1 MTDLL
6 FRGARIVDPGS
17 GRDEVADLLVRNGLI
32 EAIGEG
38 LSAPDATHIDASGHV
53 LAPGLIDMRV
63 FACEPGGEYKETLAT
78 ASQSAAA
85 GGIATIIVM
94 PDTDPVI
101 DEPSLVD
108 YIERRARD
116 TASVHIHPMGAL
128 TKGLQGEAMSEMAL
142 LSEAGAVAF
151 TQGRDAI
158 SDAEV
163 MRRILE
169 YASGLGALVVH
180 HCEDKSLSRLGVMN
194 EGELSSRLGL
204 TGIPAEAELVMVE
217 RDLALAEL
225 TGGRLHI
232 AQVSSAKSLEAI
244 KRAKDRGVDVTCAVS
259 AHHLALNE
267 HDIATYRTFF
277 KTSPPLRSE
286 EDRSA
291 LVEALAS
298 GVIDVV
304 VSNHDP
310 QGPEDKRL
318 PFAEAAYGCIG
329 LETLLPVLLQLVHN
343 GDLDLARAL
352 EAVTWQPAKLL
363 GLKGGR
369 LEPGAPADL
378 TLIDL
383 ESPWVF
389 DAARVKS
396 KSQNSAFDEKRF
408 QGRALM
414 TVVSGK
420 IAFDLAR
427 EDLS

>member
-1 MTDLL
+1 MGDLL
-6 FRGARIVDPGS
+6 FKNARLLDPAS
-17 GRDEVADLLVRNGLI
+17 GRDEKGDLWVKDGKI
-32 EAIGEG
+32 EAIGAG
-38 LSAPDATHIDASGHV
+38 LSAPGAESIDCGGHV

-63 FACEPGGEYKETLAT
+63 FACEPGGEYKETFAT

-85 GGIATIIVM
+85 GGISTIIVM
-94 PDTDPVI
+94 PDTNPVI

-108 YIERRARD
+108 YVERRARD
-116 TASVHIHPMGAL
+116 TASVRIRPMGAL
-128 TKGLQGEAMSEMAL
+128 TKGLKGEAMTEMAL

-158 SDAEV
+158 TDAEV

-169 YASGLGALVVH
+169 YASGLGALIVH
-180 HCEDKSLSRLGVMN
+180 HAEDKALSRRGVMN
-194 EGELSSRLGL
+194 EGELASRLGL
-204 TGIPAEAELVMVE
+204 TGIPAEAELIMVE

-232 AQVSSAKSLEAI
+232 AQVSTAKALDAI
-244 KRAKDRGVDVTCAVS
+244 GRAKDKGVKVTCAVS

-277 KTSPPLRSE
+277 KTSPPLRTE
-286 EDRSA
+286 ADRQA
-291 LVEALAS
+291 LVKGLAS
-298 GVIDVV
+298 GLIDVV

-318 PFAEAAYGCIG
+318 PFAEAAYGSIG

-343 GDLDLARAL
+343 GDLSLTRAL
-352 EAVTWQPAKLL
+352 AAVTHMPASLL
-363 GLKGGR
+363 GLASGKLDIGG
-369 LEPGAPADL
+369 AADL

-383 ESPWVF
+383 DTPWVF
-389 DAARVKS
+389 DAAKVRS
-396 KSQNSAFDEKRF
+396 KSQNSPFDEKRF

-414 TVVSGK
+414 TVVGGK
-420 IAFDLAR
+420 IAFDHKHL
-427 EDLS
+427 